1 MSLESGAASPLFRL
15 DLFTA
20 GCVVVRVGRAQ
31 ELLDEVLPTSPL
43 GERPFA
49 QTSTYDLEV
58 FKDPVA
64 VQDVAGLHDDDS
76 PLFWAV
82 ESSIWPGAFAGGD
95 STPSTSESAS
105 AGAAVST
112 RSAWPSASIT
122 SVGSRSSPSDSSS
135 SIRDSA
141 RR

>member
-1 MSLESGAASPLFRL
+1 MSLEGGTASPLFRL

-58 FKDPVA
+58 FKNPVA

-76 PLFWAV
+76 PFCAV
-82 ESSIWPGAFAGGD
+82 ESSIWPGASAGGD
-95 STPSTSESAS
+95 SAPPTSWSAS

-112 RSAWPSASIT
+112 MSAWPSASIT
-122 SVGSRSSPSDSSS
+122 SVGSRWSSPSDS
-135 SIRDSA
+135 
-141 RR
+141 